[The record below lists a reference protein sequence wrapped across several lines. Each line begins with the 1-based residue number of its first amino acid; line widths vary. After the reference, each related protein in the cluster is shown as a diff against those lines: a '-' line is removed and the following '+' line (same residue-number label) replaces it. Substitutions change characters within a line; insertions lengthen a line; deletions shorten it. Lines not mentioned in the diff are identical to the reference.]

1 MFVQETNVGS
11 PHPTHHDRSHRG
23 FTLIELLVVIA
34 IIAILIGLLVPAV
47 QKVRE
52 AANRA
57 ACSNNL
63 AQLGTAALAYH
74 EKNGAFPDTFA
85 DVLALVPL
93 SPDGATNGFQLVP
106 KIIEMHEL
114 LLHAEPVPG
123 VTGGDK
129 LILHVLPP
137 AGAQLASAPMPG
149 AEEGRNQM
157 FRKLKAQAARDI
169 AALVYLLPYIEQDN
183 LYSSIRPFLAD
194 APNNQDVM
202 NGLGRFAPR
211 GAFSLSSLFAAGQ
224 EPPFEDPAIRHR
236 FFSLLDRTKAIL
248 QIGVYN
254 EGEHTGGVN
263 LVDILRPGSRRSGA
277 DLQLRRPEGAHS
289 GGMPLGPVVRGVGAG
304 AVARSRGPRRGP
316 WARRP
321 QAEVPRSIHCGV
333 AEGLRPV
340 ASRRSGG
347 CVDRHRRGSL

>member
-1 MFVQETNVGS
+1 MFVQETNVAS
-11 PHPTHHDRSHRG
+11 PHPTRRYRSHRG

-63 AQLGTAALAYH
+63 SQLGAAALAYH
-74 EKNGAFPDTFA
+74 ETNGAFPDTFA

-106 KIIEMHEL
+106 KIIAIHEL

-129 LILHVLPP
+129 LILHVLPSHD
-137 AGAQLASAPMPG
+137 AQLASAAMPG

-157 FRKLKAQAARDI
+157 FRNLMAQAAQDI

-183 LYSSIRPFLAD
+183 LYPSIRPFLAD

-224 EPPFEDPAIRHR
+224 EPPFEDPAISRR
-236 FFSLLDRTKAIL
+236 FSSLLDRMKAIL

-263 LVDILRPGSRRSGA
+263 LVDIVRPGSQGAAPIYNFGDLKALTQELCPSDPSFVERALVRWLDLAAHAAARGHEDLKQKLLDRYIDVLQKVSGRLLPAVQA
-277 DLQLRRPEGAHS
+277 DTLIGI
-289 GGMPLGPVVRGVGAG
+289 
-304 AVARSRGPRRGP
+304 ART
-316 WARRP
+316 
-321 QAEVPRSIHCGV
+321 
-333 AEGLRPV
+333 L
-340 ASRRSGG
+340 
-347 CVDRHRRGSL
+347 